1 MVNRKSRNLNRQSR
15 RSEMAALVDSNPI
28 AESRSLI
35 GRTNR
40 KVAGKAKA
48 IKAVNMAGISSRD
61 LRDRIEQER
70 VDVQ

>member
-1 MVNRKSRNLNRQSR
+1 MDL
-15 RSEMAALVDSNPI
+15 EDSNPI

-35 GRTNR
+35 GRINR

-48 IKAVNMAGISSRD
+48 NMAAINSRD
-61 LRDRIEQER
+61 LKDRIEQER

>member
-1 MVNRKSRNLNRQSR
+1 
-15 RSEMAALVDSNPI
+15 MAALVDSNPI